1 MEGIRRVEWED
12 MIHETALNAAAEW
25 RKWVEGPG
33 QTKVSDEAEKG
44 AYEKIF
50 SRLLKEY
57 PYEKSSSD
65 TMRALVEYKPETV
78 WRWVLNGTTDPRKE
92 REALE
97 ASKFLPYLV
106 GNSKDWTKAG
116 ASALQEMATNDLQ
129 YPYTKGGFAQFLR
142 DLGKQQV
149 AADRAKL
156 VQEMRSMPQYW
167 AAAAA
172 YPSLVEAVD
181 NAVANGEDIPDE
193 TVAKLAALDATTD
206 LAQVG
211 APGLRGIIPFASRG
225 ANIGFDYAKNP
236 YVNNAIGA
244 GLQGVAEGVRQLGKG
259 QVDPSLKPSA
269 LPVLTSVGL
278 GMTRPGMVAS
288 TQAMASQ
295 FQGPT
300 AQNFSRG
307 IMRALR
313 MGDPMDFEEQRIV
326 RMAEMYNRM
335 SRMSREGAG
344 RIVKG
349 NAGKQ
354 YRTGSATVIGT
365 YGIPDGDEVLA
376 AAKFGDYARA
386 LGVKAEAD
394 GTYDVGKLL
403 SAYRKTPKQSVVW
416 KPEGTAA
423 VSEPLESGADNVLML
438 NPETKQLY
446 QTLFPAKYSYESGAS
461 KARTAG
467 LVLGKALGDY
477 GGRIEP
483 VIKGNPFSSS
493 YNGNA
498 KDYKDEAWYRKL
510 SAESRKVID
519 EAFRKKAEEEGED

>member
-33 QTKVSDEAEKG
+33 QTKVDDEAEHL

-97 ASKFLPYLV
+97 ASKFLPYLA
-106 GNSKDWTKAG
+106 GNAKDWTKAG

-129 YPYTKGGFAQFLR
+129 YPYTREGFAQFLR

-193 TVAKLAALDATTD
+193 TVAKLGALDAVTD
-206 LAQVG
+206 LAQVI
-211 APGLRGIIPFASRG
+211 APGMSGKL
-225 ANIGFDYAKNP
+225 GFRYVKNP
-236 YVNNAIGA
+236 YVDNAIGA
-244 GLQGVAEGVRQLGKG
+244 GLQGAAEGVRQLGKN
-259 QVDPSLKPSA
+259 QIDPSLKPDA

-288 TQAMASQ
+288 TQALASQ
-295 FQGPT
+295 LSGPN

-326 RMAEMYNRM
+326 RMADTYNKMNRM
-335 SRMSREGAG
+335 TREGAG
-344 RIVKG
+344 RMFKG
-349 NAGKQ
+349 SDGKMNRAGN
-354 YRTGSATVIGT
+354 ATVIGT

-394 GTYDVGKLL
+394 GTYDVEKILE
-403 SAYRKTPKQSVVW
+403 AYRKTPRQSVGW
-416 KPEGTAA
+416 TPEGTAA
-423 VSEPLESGADNVLML
+423 VSEPLESGSEKVLML
-438 NPETKQLY
+438 TPETKQLY
-446 QTLFPAKYSYESGAS
+446 QSMFPAKYSYESGAS

-467 LVLGKALGDY
+467 LVLGKMLGDY

-498 KDYKDEAWYRKL
+498 KDYRDEAWYRKL
-510 SAESRKVID
+510 SGESRKVID
-519 EAFRKKAEEEGED
+519 DAFRMKKAEEEEGEE

>member
-1 MEGIRRVEWED
+1 MAGIRRVEWED

-33 QTKVSDEAEKG
+33 QTKVSDEAEHV

-65 TMRALVEYKPETV
+65 TMRALVDYKPETV

-97 ASKFLPYLV
+97 ASKFLPYLA
-106 GNSKDWTKAG
+106 GNAKDWTKASAG
-116 ASALQEMATNDLQ
+116 ALQEMATNDLQ
-129 YPYTKGGFAQFLR
+129 YPYTREGFAQFLR

-156 VQEMRSMPQYW
+156 VKEMRSMPQYW

-172 YPSLVEAVD
+172 YPSLVEAID

-193 TVAKLAALDATTD
+193 TVAKLVALDAGTD
-206 LAQVG
+206 LAQVA
-211 APGLRGIIPFASRG
+211 APGLRGVVPFVGKG
-225 ANIGFDYAKNP
+225 ANIGFDYVKNP

-244 GLQGVAEGVRQLGKG
+244 GLQGAAEGVRQLGKT
-259 QVDPSLKPSA
+259 QVDPSLKADA
-269 LPVLTSVGL
+269 LPVLASVGL

-288 TQAMASQ
+288 TQAFASQ
-295 FQGPT
+295 FPGQN

-307 IMRALR
+307 VMRALR
-313 MGDPMDFEEQRIV
+313 MGDPMDFEEKRIAQMANTFNEMV
-326 RMAEMYNRM
+326 RTQNRLKAATPGSNPM
-335 SRMSREGAG
+335 GSFIR
-344 RIVKG
+344 VG
-349 NAGKQ
+349 NIQKIDQALASGKI
-354 YRTGSATVIGT
+354 R
-365 YGIPDGDEVLA
+365 
-376 AAKFGDYARA
+376 DYARA
-386 LGVKAEAD
+386 LGIQAEKD
-394 GTYDVGKLL
+394 GTYDVEKMLK
-403 SAYRKTPKQSVVW
+403 AYNKQ
-416 KPEGTAA
+416 PRAA
-423 VSEPLESGADNVLML
+423 IVFNDGEASLYNNPFTKDENVLAL
-438 NPETKQLY
+438 TPETKTLY
-446 QTLFPAKYSYESGAS
+446 QSLFPAKYSYESGAS

-467 LVLGKALGDY
+467 LVLGKMLGDY

-483 VIKGNPFSSS
+483 VIKGNPFSSR

-519 EAFRKKAEEEGED
+519 DAMRMKKAEEEEGE